1 MGLQEDTRI
10 IDPDVLYMEFVQMR
24 IISAG
29 KEAANVGIGE
39 KRIAINDFIQNENR
53 NENSLKFLPIW
64 IEAFMLTSL
73 SGTFGPVLKRD
84 TRKSLSDLLRAKIKE
99 TKSDFSTY

>member
-1 MGLQEDTRI
+1 
-10 IDPDVLYMEFVQMR
+10 MR

-29 KEAANVGIGE
+29 KEAGNGGLNE

-53 NENSLKFLPIW
+53 QENSLKFLPIW
-64 IEAFMLTSL
+64 IEAFVLTSL
-73 SGTFGPVLKRD
+73 SATFGPVFKRD
-84 TRKSLSDLLRAKIKE
+84 TRKSLSDLLKAKIME

>member
-1 MGLQEDTRI
+1 
-10 IDPDVLYMEFVQMR
+10 MR

-29 KEAANVGIGE
+29 KEVGSGALNE

-64 IEAFMLTSL
+64 IEAFVLTSL

-84 TRKSLSDLLRAKIKE
+84 TRKSLSDLLKAKITE